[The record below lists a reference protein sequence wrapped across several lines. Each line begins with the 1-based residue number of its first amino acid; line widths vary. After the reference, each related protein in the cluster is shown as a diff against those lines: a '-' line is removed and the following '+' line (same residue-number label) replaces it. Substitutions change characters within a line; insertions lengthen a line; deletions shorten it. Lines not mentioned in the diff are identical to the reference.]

1 MAVKNIRFP
10 AARLTESQYRREGK
24 DVKVA
29 TRRLS
34 SRAVVEHLIG
44 RQDIQKK
51 DIEG

>member
-1 MAVKNIRFP
+1 MKNIRLP
-10 AARLTESQYRREGK
+10 AARLPKNQYRREGK